1 MKELQA
7 GGGGGEEDFNKMLM
21 GMMSQLT
28 NKEILYE
35 PMKELHDKFPAWME
49 ENRSSTGKE
58 DLARYEEQHA
68 MVKQI
73 VERFERKG
81 YSDDN
86 DDDREYIVERMQKVG
101 NTNLIVKRALLTV
114 TRQMQAAGSPPP
126 DLVGDMS
133 AAQEA
138 LGELEGGCPTQ

>member
-1 MKELQA
+1 
-7 GGGGGEEDFNKMLM
+7 
-21 GMMSQLT
+21 
-28 NKEILYE
+28 
-35 PMKELHDKFPAWME
+35 
-49 ENRSSTGKE
+49 
-58 DLARYEEQHA
+58 

-73 VERFERKG
+73 VERFEKKG

-86 DDDREYIVERMQKVG
+86 EDDREYIVERMQRVSSAA
-101 NTNLIVKRALLTV
+101 LMRA
-114 TRQMQAAGSPPP
+114 RDYANNISQMQAAGSPPP